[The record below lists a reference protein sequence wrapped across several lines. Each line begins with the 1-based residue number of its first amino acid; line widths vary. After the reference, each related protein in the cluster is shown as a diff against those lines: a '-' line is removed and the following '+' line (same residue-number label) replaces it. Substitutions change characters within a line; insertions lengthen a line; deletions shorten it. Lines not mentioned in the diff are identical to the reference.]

1 MSHDQQ
7 CSPDDVPGTVPQLRR
22 GDFTDSTA
30 RERRREV
37 RVLDFKDGR
46 SSVRVAHG
54 PGDPSRVWL
63 MFENQDFAVHLS
75 VEEGI
80 GRELER
86 ALSDV
91 MARFRTVRCTIDRG
105 VTFR

>member
-1 MSHDQQ
+1 MSHEQA
-7 CSPDDVPGTVPQLRR
+7 CSPDDVEDTLPQVRFE
-22 GDFTDSTA
+22 GFINSTA
-30 RERRREV
+30 RAPRREV
-37 RVLDFKDGR
+37 RVLDFRDGR

-86 ALSDV
+86 ALREV
-91 MARFRTVRCTIDRG
+91 MAHFRAVRCTVDRDAI
-105 VTFR
+105 FR